1 MSKIKRLII
10 INQYIGSPHHGMEY
24 RHYYLAKNL
33 IELGYKVTLISGSYS
48 HLFSTPPSVDKSFKR
63 ENIDG
68 IDYIWVK
75 LPKYNSSK
83 SVGRIWNMLY
93 FAGKLNFLKEIEP
106 AHILVSSPSLFPI
119 KYGYKLAKKFNTKLL
134 FEIRD
139 IWPLTLIE
147 LSNLKPTH
155 PLIKFMRGYEKFGY
169 KKSDKVISLLPNAK
183 EHFLKHGMEKEKF
196 VYLPNGIELNSSPK
210 AQLPKEIL
218 EQIPKDKFII
228 AYSGTV
234 GIANNLDYLVE
245 VANLLRDKSD
255 IFFIILGQGGEKA
268 RLQTKVDG
276 LKLKNF
282 LFLDPVSKEQVGS
295 FLELID
301 VAFISLL
308 PEKIFRF
315 GVSPNKVF
323 DYMYAKKPIIWAIE
337 AGNNLVQE
345 ANCGVSVP
353 LDKTGELKD
362 TIVRLQGL
370 SSQMLKKLGENGYNF
385 VIKNHSYHELSKRL
399 IKIIEEEDV

>member
-1 MSKIKRLII
+1 MDSIKRLII
-10 INQYIGSPHHGMEY
+10 INQYIGSPYHGMEY

-33 IELGYKVTLISGSYS
+33 ITLGYKVTLISGSYS
-48 HLFSTPPSVDKSFKR
+48 HLFSIPPNVDKSFKR

-83 SVGRIWNMLY
+83 SIGRIWNMLY
-93 FAGKLNFLKEIEP
+93 FAGKLNFLKGIEP

-119 KYGYKLAKKFNTKLL
+119 KYGYRLVKKFNTKLL

-147 LSNLKPTH
+147 LSSLKSTH
-155 PLIKFMRGYEKFGY
+155 PLIRFMRGYESFGY

-196 VYLPNGIELNSSPK
+196 VYLPNGIELNSSAK

-234 GIANNLDYLVE
+234 GIANNLDYLIE
-245 VANLLRDKSD
+245 VANLLRGNSD
-255 IFFIILGQGGEKA
+255 IFFIILGQGGEKT
-268 RLQTKVDG
+268 RLQHKVND

-323 DYMYAKKPIIWAIE
+323 DYMYAQKPIIWAIE

-353 LDKTGELKD
+353 LGNKEALKES
-362 TIVRLQGL
+362 ILYLKNLL
-370 SSQMLKKLGENGYNF
+370 SESLKKLGKNGYNF
-385 VIKNHSYHELSKRL
+385 VIEKHSYKSLAERL
-399 IKIIEEEDV
+399 IKIIEE

>member
-1 MSKIKRLII
+1 MSKVKRLIV

-33 IELGYKVTLISGSYS
+33 IEFGYKVTLISGSYS
-48 HLFSTPPSVDKSFKR
+48 HLFSTPPNVDKSFKR

-83 SVGRIWNMLY
+83 SIGRIWNMLY
-93 FAGKLNFLKEIEP
+93 FSGKLNFLKEIEP

-119 KYGYKLAKKFNTKLL
+119 KYGYRLAKKFKTKLL

-147 LSNLKPTH
+147 LSNLKPSH
-155 PLIKFMRGYEKFGY
+155 PLIRFMRGYESFGY
-169 KKSDKVISLLPNAK
+169 KKSDKIISLLPNAK
-183 EHFLKHGMEKEKF
+183 EHFFKYGMEKEKF
-196 VYLPNGIELNSSPK
+196 VYLPNGIELNYSPK

-234 GIANNLDYLVE
+234 GIANNLDYFVE
-245 VANLLRDKSD
+245 VANLLRDNSD

-268 RLQTKVDG
+268 RLQNKVDG

-337 AGNNLVQE
+337 AGNNLVKE
-345 ANCGVSVP
+345 AECGVSVP
-353 LDKTGELKD
+353 LENKKALKES
-362 TIVRLQGL
+362 ILYL
-370 SSQMLKKLGENGYNF
+370 KNLPLEYLKKLGKNGYNF
-385 VIKNHSYHELSKRL
+385 VMKNHSYRSLAEKLVT
-399 IKIIEEEDV
+399 IIEE